1 MKKWI
6 AFLLA
11 ALMLLSLTA
20 CGGTN
25 PAADTTPE
33 AEAVEAAPEAAP
45 AEEAAEPEAEIET
58 EPEPE
63 PEAEE
68 EVRAVTVTDMSGDE
82 VTITGE
88 VESIVNLWPAGTSSF
103 FVMGAG
109 DLITAMAVNNA
120 GIINSWCKV
129 FYPAAADIPAMG
141 GTTPAVEELLNLDP
155 DLVIVH
161 PMTVSDGYAQ
171 QVRDAGIPAI
181 NINFSTYDTMIT
193 SYTMLGEALG
203 GEYQEKLDTWCE
215 MIAEKQAATEA
226 ITADLGDDDR
236 PVVYYIAGQADS
248 LTTTMGANSICAD
261 WTRLAGGVYATTL
274 MDEPNTTEVTAE
286 ELFAIDPDVI
296 IVGGT
301 YQHQLVEELQS
312 TDGWKDLSAVVNGR
326 VYTNPYGAFAW
337 DRFGLESYF
346 QMDYALMCIQPELA
360 EENGIDRASLTQE
373 VIDFYEMMNGTLLT
387 EEQVGYM
394 IDGLEPD
401 GSMNDPAGSAS
412 GEASGS
418 ASGEVKAAA

>member
-25 PAADTTPE
+25 PAADTTAE
-33 AEAVEAAPEAAP
+33 AEAVEAAPEAVP
-45 AEEAAEPEAEIET
+45 AEEAAESGAEIET

-286 ELFAIDPDVI
+286 EIFAIDPDVI

-301 YQHQLVEELQS
+301 YQHQLVKELQS

-373 VIDFYEMMNGTLLT
+373 VIDFYEMMNGTVLT

-394 IDGLEPD
+394 IDGMEPD
-401 GSMNDPAGSAS
+401 GSMNEPAGSAS
-412 GEASGS
+412 GEASRG
-418 ASGEVKAAA
+418 

>member
-1 MKKWI
+1 MKIMKKSL
-6 AFLLA
+6 ALLLA
-11 ALMLLSLTA
+11 MCLLLALAA
-20 CGGTN
+20 CGGSK
-25 PAADTTPE
+25 
-33 AEAVEAAPEAAP
+33 
-45 AEEAAEPEAEIET
+45 T
-58 EPEPE
+58 EPET
-63 PEAEE
+63 EE
-68 EVRAVTVTDMSGDE
+68 EPAEAPEEAPEDEARAVTVTDMSGDD

-103 FVMGAG
+103 YVMGAG
-109 DLITAMAVNNA
+109 DLITAVAVNNS
-120 GIINSWCKV
+120 GIVNSWCQI
-129 FYPAAADIPAMG
+129 FYPGSADTPALG
-141 GTTPAVEELLNLDP
+141 GTTPAIEELLALEP

-171 QVRDAGIPAI
+171 QIRDAGIPAI

-203 GEYQEKLDTWCE
+203 GEYQEKLDTWCD
-215 MIAEKQAATEA
+215 MIAEKQASTET
-226 ITADLGDDDR
+226 ITADLSDDDR
-236 PVVYYIAGQADS
+236 PVVYYIAGQSDS

-261 WTRLAGGVYATTL
+261 WTHLAGGIYATTL

-301 YQHQLVEELQS
+301 YQHKLVEELQS

-360 EENGIDRASLTQE
+360 EANGIDRASLTQE
-373 VIDFYEMMNGTLLT
+373 VIDFYEMMNGTVLT

-418 ASGEVKAAA
+418 ASGEAKAA

>member
-25 PAADTTPE
+25 PAADTAPE

-63 PEAEE
+63 SEAEE
-68 EVRAVTVTDMSGDE
+68 EVRSVTVTDMSGDE

-286 ELFAIDPDVI
+286 EIFAIDPDVI

-312 TDGWKDLSAVVNGR
+312 TEGWKDLSAVVNGR

-373 VIDFYEMMNGTLLT
+373 VIDFYEMMNDTLLT

-401 GSMNDPAGSAS
+401 GSMNEPAGGAS
-412 GEASGS
+412 GEASRG
-418 ASGEVKAAA
+418 

>member
-312 TDGWKDLSAVVNGR
+312 TDGWQDLSAVVNGR

-412 GEASGS
+412 GEASGNR
-418 ASGEVKAAA
+418 G